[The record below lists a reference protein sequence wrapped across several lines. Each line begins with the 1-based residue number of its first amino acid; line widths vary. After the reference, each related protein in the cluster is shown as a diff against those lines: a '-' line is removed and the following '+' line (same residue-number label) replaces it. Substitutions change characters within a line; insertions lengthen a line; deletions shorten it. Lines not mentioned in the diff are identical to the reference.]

1 MCRLYGMRASHP
13 TQVDC
18 ALHVAQNALIR
29 QSQEDARGLV
39 NDHGW
44 GLGYVHEG
52 EIGLEREVGPAAESA
67 GYRRDAAK
75 VSATT
80 ALAHVR
86 RATVGQASLENT
98 HPFRHG
104 RSLLVHNGHIGAFDR
119 VREELMA
126 GMEPVHREAV
136 TGTTDTEHF
145 FHFLLSRRARAPDR
159 PPEAVLR
166 DAVRDVSEM
175 VAAADP
181 GAEAALNVLWAVD
194 GELVGSRLG
203 RSLWYL
209 ERDRPHGGFVCG
221 DLHPDPAIFEEEDY
235 RAAVV
240 ASERITGEDWREVP
254 EATVFRVG
262 ADHRLRFEPLGREEA
277 A

>member
-13 TQVDC
+13 TQVGC

-29 QSQEDARGLV
+29 QSREDARGLV

-44 GLGYVHEG
+44 GLGYVRDG
-52 EIGLEREVGPAAESA
+52 ELGCEREVGPAAESA
-67 GYRRDAAK
+67 GYRRDAAR

-80 ALAHVR
+80 AVAHVR
-86 RATVGQASLENT
+86 RATVGEPRAENT
-98 HPFRHG
+98 HPFVHG
-104 RSLLVHNGHIGAFDR
+104 RSLLAHNGHLGAFDR
-119 VREELMA
+119 VRDDLLA
-126 GMEPVHREAV
+126 GMTPEHRDAIA
-136 TGTTDTEHF
+136 GTTDSEHF
-145 FHFLLSRRARAPDR
+145 FHLLLSRRDRRPDR
-159 PPEAVLR
+159 PPVEVLR
-166 DAVRDVSEM
+166 DTIRDVTSTIR
-175 VAAADP
+175 AADP
-181 GAEAALNVLWAVD
+181 GAEVALNVLWVVD

-203 RSLWYL
+203 RSLWCL

-221 DLHPDPAIFEEEDY
+221 DLHPDPQTLEAEDY

-254 EATVFRVG
+254 EATVFRVDEG
-262 ADHRLRFEPLGREEA
+262 YRLRFEPLGVEEA

>member
-1 MCRLYGMRASHP
+1 MRASHP

-29 QSQEDARGLV
+29 QSREDARGLV

-44 GLGYVHEG
+44 GLGWVRDG
-52 EIGLEREVGPAAESA
+52 ELGREREVGPADASA
-67 GYRRDAAK
+67 GYRRDAAR

-86 RATVGQASLENT
+86 RATVGEPARENT
-98 HPFRHG
+98 HPFVHG
-104 RSLLVHNGHIGAFDR
+104 RSMLAHNGHIGAFDAIR
-119 VREELMA
+119 DELLAEMTP
-126 GMEPVHREAV
+126 EHREAIE
-136 TGTTDTEHF
+136 GTTDSEHF
-145 FHFLLSRRARAPDR
+145 FHLLLSRRARAPRKPID
-159 PPEAVLR
+159 EILG
-166 DAVRDVSEM
+166 DAIRDVTAM
-175 VAAADP
+175 VRAADP
-181 GAEAALNVLWAVD
+181 DAEVALNVLWAV
-194 GELVGSRLG
+194 GEEMVGSRVG
-203 RSLWYL
+203 RSLWCR

-221 DLHPDPAIFEEEDY
+221 DLHPEPEAVEAEDY

-254 EATVFRVG
+254 EATVFGVDG
-262 ADHRLRFEPLGREEA
+262 NYRLTFEPLGLEEA